1 MLMLSLD
8 RDRPAKIPEGEMMST
23 IYFTDYESPIQRLR
37 LVGDGRSLLAIYM
50 LSEKHQEIDSSQ
62 WIEKADVEPFL
73 AAREQLSAY
82 FAGELN
88 QFDLPLGRSG
98 TEFQLRVWAALCE
111 IPYGTTI
118 SYGELAQRIGQPKA
132 SRAVGLAN
140 GRNPLS
146 IVVPC
151 HRVVGAN
158 GKLTGYGG
166 GVERKQWLLNHE
178 SYQTKLPFS

>member
-1 MLMLSLD
+1 
-8 RDRPAKIPEGEMMST
+8 MMST

-50 LSEKHQEIDSSQ
+50 LSERHQEIDSSQ
-62 WIEKADVEPFL
+62 WIEKADVEPFG
-73 AAREQLSAY
+73 AASEQLSAY
-82 FAGELN
+82 FSGELIG
-88 QFDLPLGRSG
+88 FDLPLRMVG
-98 TEFQLRVWAALCE
+98 TEFQLRVWAELCQ
-111 IPYGTTI
+111 IPWGKTI

-178 SYQTKLPFS
+178 LSQIKPLIF